1 MAALVQAAPAGVR
14 IERGKTSAAAKF
26 PEFRAWH
33 ALLYPLYGLP
43 APDWTEKLP
52 EIIEGG
58 LFAAVEAADEAEP
71 DGDEEEETEED
82 AEDEE

>member
-1 MAALVQAAPAGVR
+1 MR

-33 ALLYPLYGLP
+33 ALLFPLFGVP

-52 EIIEGG
+52 DQMEFE
-58 LFAAVEAADEAEP
+58 LATPEESDDEDLEMDDEASEE
-71 DGDEEEETEED
+71 DEEED